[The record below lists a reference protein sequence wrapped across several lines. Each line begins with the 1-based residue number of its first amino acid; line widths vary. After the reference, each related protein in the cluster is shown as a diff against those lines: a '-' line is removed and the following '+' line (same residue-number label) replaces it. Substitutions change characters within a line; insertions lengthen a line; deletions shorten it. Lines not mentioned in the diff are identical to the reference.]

1 MESVIVFIKC
11 TLYFFVLTLSHSQ
24 EIQFI
29 TKLNF
34 NQNFPYFHPTFFPL
48 LFSHQ
53 NYYFS
58 SSLFEE
64 KHQRM
69 KQKMEQEIKKKEE
82 KTMQDRLTYGSSY
95 RRVLNHARCANR
107 LPCSLSIRGG
117 KSVPGPGAVYICTL
131 ELGDL
136 LPHRGSCTIDFFRPV
151 PLNYREA
158 LSRGR
163 SCWHIVLSSTR
174 THHTENRTRVKGE
187 SDKGL
192 V

>member
-1 MESVIVFIKC
+1 
-11 TLYFFVLTLSHSQ
+11 
-24 EIQFI
+24 
-29 TKLNF
+29 
-34 NQNFPYFHPTFFPL
+34 
-48 LFSHQ
+48 
-53 NYYFS
+53 
-58 SSLFEE
+58 
-64 KHQRM
+64 
-69 KQKMEQEIKKKEE
+69 
-82 KTMQDRLTYGSSY
+82 MQDRLTYGSSY

-117 KSVPGPGAVYICTL
+117 KSVPGPSGVYICTL

-187 SDKGL
+187 SDKGI